1 MGAFSMPKK
10 GDDTMATKVNQLQ
23 TTLDKNKQ
31 VTYPTPAQTAANA
44 AKQGYNALVSQT
56 VTNAAKQ
63 GVGAKVAQP
72 VAVGLGIGALTA
84 KGITA
89 PQTAYPTYSAPTYS
103 TPVTT
108 PVTTPTQSAKQNINQ
123 DFGGIQYQIPGTP
136 VQQAPSTPDY
146 NPWTN
151 PQTYYDMAMRQFE
164 SKKLSSLNA
173 LRDAYAKAIAEL
185 QGQIP
190 GIEQAAR
197 QSYDAND
204 AYYYTI
210 ALPELRAAMEQAGLY
225 AGGDMLK
232 GNIDL
237 LTMRGQNLGQINQEK
252 ANQIG
257 AIQRAIAQMQAEQ
270 PLKEAELQASLDAE
284 ALQAALDAANAGLQN
299 QLSVA
304 NIMGTYNGM
313 PTLNAIQQAYEQA
326 MGIADRTG
334 VMPDGTQTLAAR
346 NLDES
351 VRQFNLQYGLD
362 LRQMNL
368 AEAEQKLNEKVRLG
382 QLSLDEKAQALN
394 QAKYLYQQAQDA
406 AQRAT
411 DQRRYNSA
419 MYQQYYDQVFN
430 MLNESSGKDAL
441 GRPVKKYTPDQI
453 IAYVSGLPLTWEEKA
468 QILNS
473 LGIE

>member
-1 MGAFSMPKK
+1 VKALSNGCFFYAKK

-23 TTLDKNKQ
+23 TTLDKKNKQ

-44 AKQGYNALVSQT
+44 AKQGYNALVAQT

-72 VAVGLGIGALTA
+72 VAVGLGIGAQTA

-89 PQTAYPTYSAPTYS
+89 PQTAYPTYSAPA
-103 TPVTT
+103 PNVQQ
-108 PVTTPTQSAKQNINQ
+108 PQSARPTENKYDIRN
-123 DFGGIQYQIPGTP
+123 IQYPIPDTP

-173 LRDAYAKAIAEL
+173 LRDAYAKATAEL

-204 AYYYTI
+204 AYYYTQ

-304 NIMGTYNGM
+304 NLMGTYNGM

-411 DQRRYNSA
+411 DQRQYNSA

-430 MLNESSGKDAL
+430 MLNESSGNDAL